1 MNPFDNDLRRLLGRR
16 EPPRG
21 FAERVLARA
30 RDLDRPRQPAF
41 DWRWAAAAAAVVM
54 LTAGS
59 YLYQDHRRRVEGEW
73 AKEQALLALRV
84 TGSKLRSA
92 QQQVLEL
99 QRRSIELPE
108 R

>member
-1 MNPFDNDLRRLLGRR
+1 
-16 EPPRG
+16 
-21 FAERVLARA
+21 
-30 RDLDRPRQPAF
+30 
-41 DWRWAAAAAAVVM
+41 M

-59 YLYQDHRRRVEGEW
+59 YLYQDHRLRVEGEW